1 MLRGLRQASS
11 GWVGKTIMA
20 AVVTVLVV
28 SFAIWGIGDIFRGF
42 GRSTFAKIGRTE
54 VTIEQFRQTYNERLQ
69 NFGRQIGRVLT
80 LEQARALGIDRQI
93 TQQIIGE
100 MLLDERIRQLRL
112 GVSDAEVAKRI
123 MLEPNF
129 QGPNG
134 QFDRQRFEQLIRSA
148 GFTEQR
154 FVADQRREML
164 RRQLLETLTGAP
176 IAATAFVA
184 PGDGFQ

>member
-11 GWVGKTIMA
+11 GWLGKSIMGL
-20 AVVTVLVV
+20 VVSVLVV

-54 VTIEQFRQTYNERLQ
+54 VGIEQFRQLYNERLQ
-69 NFGRQIGRVLT
+69 NFGRQIGRALT

-112 GVSDAEVAKRI
+112 G
-123 MLEPNF
+123 
-129 QGPNG
+129 
-134 QFDRQRFEQLIRSA
+134 RSEEH
-148 GFTEQR
+148 TSELQS
-154 FVADQRREML
+154 L
-164 RRQLLETLTGAP
+164 RHLVCR
-176 IAATAFVA
+176 
-184 PGDGFQ
+184 